1 MSRGH
6 RFMHDKPVW
15 IGRAEDYVDALRG
28 AKVLVDPD
36 ERRARIVEE
45 VDAAAKRAGGH
56 GRIDADN
63 LEQVNC
69 LVEWPAAVA
78 CSFEPAFLAVPH
90 AALITTMEANQDFFP
105 VLGAARRLTEPFSGH
120 ANTATKDQQIGKTPA
135 RG

>member
-15 IGRAEDYVDALRG
+15 VGRAEDYVDALRG

-36 ERRARIVEE
+36 ERRARIVDE
-45 VDAAAKRAGGH
+45 VEAAAKQAGGH

-63 LEQVNC
+63 LAQVNC

-90 AALITTMEANQDFFP
+90 EALITTMEANQKFFP
-105 VLGAARRLTEPFSGH
+105 VLGEGGRLDRKSKRMNSSH
-120 ANTATKDQQIGKTPA
+120 
-135 RG
+135 

>member
-45 VDAAAKRAGGH
+45 VEAAAKRAGGH
-56 GRIDADN
+56 GRTDADN
-63 LEQVNC
+63 LEHVNC
-69 LVEWPAAVA
+69 LVDWPAQVSG
-78 CSFEPAFLAVPH
+78 SFEPAVLAVPYD
-90 AALITTMEANQDFFP
+90 ALSTTMKATQKYFP
-105 VLGAARRLTEPFSGH
+105 VLGTGGPKTEPL
-120 ANTATKDQQIGKTPA
+120 TALPTNPP
-135 RG
+135 RN

>member
-45 VDAAAKRAGGH
+45 VEAAAKRAGGH

-78 CSFEPAFLAVPH
+78 CSFEPAFLAGPPH
-90 AALITTMEANQDFFP
+90 ALITPRDANHQLYH
-105 VLGAARRLTEPFSGH
+105 VHGATGPLP
-120 ANTATKDQQIGKTPA
+120 AN
-135 RG
+135 RGS